1 MSPSPSGTPI
11 PERWQTVSY
20 DYSLPE
26 DLVAQE
32 PAKRRD
38 DARLLIVSRS
48 QSDGDP
54 LQDAGIPDLTG
65 LLGPDD
71 LLVVNETRV
80 VPARFEGVRAETGG
94 QAEMLVLEHG
104 DGAVRLMLGTRGKPS
119 PGESIVVADGTLVF
133 VLEANEGEGVW
144 RARTDTSDRDL
155 RDAMGRHGRVPLP
168 PYIRRD
174 DHPDDR
180 ERYQTVFARHDGAVA
195 APTAGLHLTPE
206 LLGAFSSNG
215 VARAAVTLHVG
226 PGTFRPVTSDDLRTH
241 PMHEERFEVTA
252 EAASAINERR
262 ERGGRI
268 VAVGTTVVRV
278 LESAVREDGR
288 LSPGPGRTSLFI
300 YPPWT
305 FRLVDALLTNFH
317 APRSTLLMLVA
328 AFAGRERILEAYAH
342 AVRERYR
349 LLSYGD
355 AMFLA

>member
-11 PERWQTVSY
+11 PERWRTVSY

-38 DARLLIVSRS
+38 DARLLVVPRS
-48 QSDGDP
+48 QSDGAP
-54 LQDAGIPDLTG
+54 LRDAGIPDLEE
-65 LLGPDD
+65 LLGRGD

-80 VPARFEGVRAETGG
+80 VPARLRGVRAETGG
-94 QAEMLVLEHG
+94 KVEVLLFEHG

-119 PGESIVVADGTLVF
+119 PGEAVVVADGTLTF
-133 VLEANEGEGVW
+133 VIETNEGEGVW
-144 RARTDTSDRDL
+144 RARTDASDDEL
-155 RDAMGRHGRVPLP
+155 RDAMGRHGHVPLP

-174 DHPDDR
+174 DRPDDR

-195 APTAGLHLTPE
+195 APTAGLHLTPA
-206 LLGAFSSNG
+206 LLAAFEAKG
-215 VARAAVTLHVG
+215 VARTAVTLHVG
-226 PGTFRPVTSDDLRTH
+226 PGTFRPVASDDLRTH
-241 PMHEERFEVTA
+241 AMHEERFEVTA
-252 EAASAINERR
+252 GAAAAINGCR

-278 LESAVREDGR
+278 LESAVDADGR
-288 LSPGPGRTSLFI
+288 LCPGPGRTSLFI
-300 YPPWT
+300 HPPWT

-328 AFAGRERILEAYAH
+328 AFAGTDRIMEAYAH
-342 AVRERYR
+342 AVHERYR